1 LLIYLFFSM
10 TVTVLAIFETDFRP
24 DLSLGKIMNER
35 LRVAAAD
42 LQDIHLQP
50 LLAIGQRSDDLVVY
64 VSYNPKYTI
73 RWRVVNDVP
82 EDVENFVA
90 QACGN
95 LGYIQWKTASINV
108 FKGSE

>member
-1 LLIYLFFSM
+1 M
-10 TVTVLAIFETDFRP
+10 TVTVLAIYETDFRP
-24 DLSLGKIMNER
+24 DPSLGKIMNER
-35 LRVAAAD
+35 LRIAAAD
-42 LQDIHLQP
+42 LQAIHLQP
-50 LLAIGQRSDDLVVY
+50 LHAIGQRSDDLVVY

-95 LGYIQWKTASINV
+95 LGYIHWKTASINI
-108 FKGSE
+108 FKGNE